1 MLSSSPKSFNWV
13 FQFST
18 SSLSLSLSKSINN
31 ILSVYPLM
39 TSFITNTCMY
49 YVLCIIKP
57 GYLANILTSKKR
69 SYPPCPGQCYDP
81 RRYSIYWSA
90 LRPSILQR
98 QGPGCNQSYTGGIRR
113 SGETS
118 KRIVLR
124 FHPRSRRGPRWSAGT
139 SPYIAPMTTHA
150 RPAVSS
156 PMEDI
161 GPSVRC
167 PLQTVLLSLLLVL
180 VLLFLFARNESGKK
194 GDATEASQ
202 VVRYHI
208 RSSFSRKIHFPFISI
223 IANYPFTYF
232 KF

>member
-1 MLSSSPKSFNWV
+1 MLSSPKSFNWV
-13 FQFST
+13 FSFQHPLF
-18 SSLSLSLSKSINN
+18 LSLEIYKQHLLSLT
-31 ILSVYPLM
+31 LA
-39 TSFITNTCMY
+39 
-49 YVLCIIKP
+49 CIIKP

-180 VLLFLFARNESGKK
+180 VLLFLLARNESGKK

-208 RSSFSRKIHFPFISI
+208 RSSFSRNIHFPFISVI
-223 IANYPFTYF
+223 PQQTILLLTLNF
-232 KF
+232 KYLVN